1 MSSNSINIAGLNKV
15 DLLYRMWKEQKNT
28 GNVFFGLQSL
38 WFDEDL
44 AKTVVGRN
52 RYIDYFCGKIIK
64 TDLSR
69 DEVDPW
75 AYDRET
81 YTGRLREIVN
91 VMKAE
96 EAKKLTDGEAKKLAA
111 EKTANETISE
121 KASNEMKAEE
131 KKQ

>member
-1 MSSNSINIAGLNKV
+1 
-15 DLLYRMWKEQKNT
+15 MWREQKNT
-28 GNVFFGLQSL
+28 GSTFFGLQSL

-44 AKTVVGRN
+44 AKTVIDRN

-75 AYDRET
+75 LYDRET
-81 YTGRLREIVN
+81 YQGRLREIIN
-91 VMKAE
+91 AMR
-96 EAKKLTDGEAKKLAA
+96 
-111 EKTANETISE
+111 SE

-131 KKQ
+131 AKKSAAEKTEEKKQ